1 VNELQVR
8 SSARPWEAA
17 SERGRAALER
27 FPDLYIRIAR
37 RRTPARLGV
46 DASTDLLIEGF
57 PRSGNSFLVSWIAK
71 ANPGLRI
78 ASHMH
83 SIAHVHAA
91 LRRRLPVVV
100 VIREP
105 EAALASL
112 ALFDRQ
118 RPIEQHIERYRRFH
132 VGVLAV
138 CDEVLVSPFTV
149 TTGQPERVVEAL
161 RPAMVRDLVATPP
174 GGVDAVMAEV
184 DRRTVRFNGVFD
196 ANRVARP
203 TDARSAANERVR
215 DLLRTRHCEALA
227 VLDALHDRLASGPRA
242 ITAR

>member
-27 FPDLYIRIAR
+27 FPGLYIRIAR
-37 RRTPARLGV
+37 RRTPARQGV

-138 CDEVLVSPFTV
+138 YDEVLVSPFAISTA
-149 TTGQPERVVEAL
+149 QPERVVEAL
-161 RPAMVRDLVATPP
+161 RPTMAQDLVATPP
-174 GGVDAVMAEV
+174 GGVDEVMAEV
-184 DRRTVRFNGVFD
+184 DRRTVHFNGVFD
-196 ANRVARP
+196 ASRVARP
-203 TDARSAANERVR
+203 TAARSTANERVR
-215 DLLRTRHCEALA
+215 GLLRTRHSEALA
-227 VLDALHDRLASGPRA
+227 DLEALHDRLASGPRA
-242 ITAR
+242 ITPR

>member
-1 VNELQVR
+1 MNELQVR

-27 FPDLYIRIAR
+27 FPGLYVRIAR
-37 RRTPARLGV
+37 RRTPAREGV
-46 DASTDLLIEGF
+46 DASTELLVEGF

-71 ANPGLRI
+71 ANPGVRI

-91 LRRRLPVVV
+91 LRRRVPVVV
-100 VIREP
+100 VIRQP

-112 ALFDRQ
+112 ALFDGQ

-138 CDEVLVSPFTV
+138 SDEVLVSPFAV
-149 TTGQPERVVEAL
+149 TTGEPERVVEAL
-161 RPAMVRDLVATPP
+161 RPTMARDLVATPP
-174 GGVDAVMAEV
+174 GGVDEVMAEV

-203 TDARSAANERVR
+203 TDARAAANERVR
-215 DLLRTRHCEALA
+215 DLLRTRHAEALA
-227 VLDALHDRLASGPRA
+227 VLDSLHERLASGPRA
-242 ITAR
+242 ISPR